1 MKLKFKIQQYQT
13 DAVQSVVDVFK
24 GQPNQA
30 NLTYKMDKG
39 KLYVVDS
46 KSQHIKLVQTSLY
59 TAEKSFFAN
68 GSDNEA
74 DNGLGYKNNRLAIDK
89 VTLFDNIRQVQ
100 LANNIHQD
108 EKLVDKLGACQLDVE
123 METGTGK
130 TYVYIKTMFELNK
143 HYGWTKF
150 IVVVPSVA
158 IREGVKKSFDIT
170 VDHFMEQYGKK
181 ARYFIYDSSS
191 LNDIDTFSQSNDIS
205 VMIINTQAFNTMKEG
220 AKNKAARIINSER
233 DEFGSRKPI
242 AVLAANNPIIILD
255 EPQKMGGAAT
265 QTALKAFNPL
275 FTLNYSATHK
285 EHHNTV
291 YVLDALDAYNHKLV
305 KKIEVVGFEL
315 KNLKGTDSYIYFAE
329 LLLSK
334 DKAPQVRLEM
344 EQQSQGSGTIKRIYK
359 KLGEGDDLYSES
371 GFMEQYKGYQITDI
385 VVDSLHPARSLV
397 KFGNGV
403 TLQLKEVI
411 GNVTADHKA
420 RIQIR
425 ETIKAHFRKESQLF
439 HRGIKCLSLFFIDEV
454 AKYRQYDE
462 DGNAMLGRYGEIF
475 EQEYRAELN
484 ENQNMY
490 DPSYMQ
496 YLSCISVGK
505 THEGYFSID
514 PKTKRVKDSGDKKGE
529 GSDDVSAYDLI
540 MKDKERL
547 LSLDPTYSPVRFIF
561 SHSALREGWDN
572 PNIFQIC
579 SLRQANSISQK
590 RQEVGRGLR
599 LCVDNKGI
607 RQDADTLQGQ
617 VHNINRL
624 TVIASEGYADFV
636 SDLQKNISEDLYDRP
651 KVADPEYFEGKTF
664 TIEDGSRHSITKQ
677 EANKIY
683 FYLATNSYIDADN
696 HVTDT
701 YRTASADGTL
711 AALPTEIQ
719 PYGKWIHKLVQGI
732 WNPSALDGMIEDGSK
747 PQTPENKLNANF
759 NKKEFQEL
767 WNRINHKYAYTVSF
781 DSQELIEK
789 AVAAIDKELNVSQL
803 SYVVTRGVQRD
814 DLKHD
819 DMGHGGKGMMVQE
832 EMQHDDLNTD
842 VVSTVKYDLLG
853 KIAANTKLTRKTI
866 ATILTSIL
874 PSKFDMYKMNPEE
887 FIRRVSRLILEQK
900 ATIIVDHISYNEIEG
915 SYDSAIFT
923 EEKHTSLDKAYEGK
937 KSIVD
942 YVFTDGTAIQS
953 VERKFVEN
961 LDTSTDVAVYAKLPK
976 GFHIPTPVGN
986 YSPDWA
992 IAFKEGTVKHVYF
1005 VAETKGSMSSLDLR
1019 EIEKGK
1025 IACADKLF
1033 EQLSGSGIY
1042 YHKVT
1047 NYDDLMEWVK

>member
-13 DAVQSVVDVFK
+13 DAVESVIHVFK

-30 NLTYKMDKG
+30 NLEYKMDKG

-46 KSQHIKLVQTSLY
+46 KKHNIKLVQTSFN
-59 TAEKSFFAN
+59 TDTDDDAV
-68 GSDNEA
+68 
-74 DNGLGYKNNRLAIDK
+74 NGLGYKNALLAIDRQAI
-89 VTLFDNIRQVQ
+89 FENIHQVQ
-100 LANNIHQD
+100 TENNIHLD
-108 EKLVDKLGACQLDVE
+108 EELCCKLGACQLDVE

-143 HYGWTKF
+143 QYGWTKF

-170 VDHFMEQYGKK
+170 VNHFMEQYGKK

-242 AVLAANNPIIILD
+242 KVLAANNPIIILD

-334 DKAPQVRLEM
+334 DKAPQVRLEI
-344 EQQSQGSGTIKRIYK
+344 EQQSKAGSIKRIYK
-359 KLGEGDDLYSES
+359 KLGEGDDLFAAS
-371 GFMEQYKGYQITDI
+371 GGMEQYRGFLITDI
-385 VVDSLHPARSLV
+385 IVDSLHPNCSQV
-397 KFGNGV
+397 KFGNGMS
-403 TLQLKEVI
+403 LLLKEVT

-425 ETIKAHFRKESQLF
+425 ETIKAHFRKESALF

-462 DGNAMLGRYGEIF
+462 EGNAVLGRYGEIF
-475 EQEYRAELN
+475 EQEYQAELN
-484 ENQNMY
+484 ENQNQY
-490 DPSYMQ
+490 APDYMA
-496 YLSCISVGK
+496 YLGNIPVNK

-514 PKTKRVKDSGDKKGE
+514 PKTKRIKDSDEKKGGN

-599 LCVDNKGI
+599 LCVDSKGV
-607 RQDADTLQGQ
+607 RQDSDTLNGQ
-617 VHNINRL
+617 VHQMNRL

-636 SDLQKNISEDLYDRP
+636 KDLQKNISEDLYDRP
-651 KVADPEYFEGKTF
+651 KVADIDYFEGKTF
-664 TIEDGSRHSITKQ
+664 VIEDGSKHSINLQ
-677 EANKIY
+677 EAKMIY
-683 FYLATNSYIDADN
+683 KYLAKNDYIDDAD

-701 YRTASADGTL
+701 YRQDASSDTL
-711 AALPTEIQ
+711 APLPMELEPI
-719 PYGKWIHKLVQGI
+719 GKWVHKLVQGI
-732 WNPSALDGMIEDGSK
+732 WNPSTLNDMIDNGST
-747 PQTPENKLNANF
+747 PQTPENALNENF
-759 NKKEFQEL
+759 AKKEFQEL
-767 WNRINHKYAYTVSF
+767 WNRINHKYAYTVDF
-781 DSQELIEK
+781 DSEELIEK
-789 AVAAIDKELNVSQL
+789 AVNAINAELNVSRL
-803 SYVVTRGVQRD
+803 SYRVTKGVQRD
-814 DLKHD
+814 DLKHE
-819 DMGHGGKGMMVQE
+819 DMTSGGKGMMAQE
-832 EMQHDDLNTD
+832 EMQHDELDSD
-842 VVSTVKYDLLG
+842 IVSTVKYDLLG
-853 KIAANTKLTRKTI
+853 KIGSNTKLTRRTV
-866 ATILTSIL
+866 ASILTRIL
-874 PSKFDMYKMNPEE
+874 PSKFAMYKANPEE
-887 FIRRVSRLILEQK
+887 FIQRVSRLIMEQK

-923 EEKHTSLDKAYEGK
+923 EEKHTSLDKAFLGK

-942 YVFTDGTAIQS
+942 YVFTDGTAKQS
-953 VERKFVEN
+953 VERKFVED

-992 IAFKEGTVKHVYF
+992 IAFREGTVKHVYF
-1005 VAETKGSMSSLDLR
+1005 VAETKGSMSSLDIR

-1033 EQLSGSGIY
+1033 AQLSGSGIY

-1047 NYDDLMEWVK
+1047 NYDDLMEWVR